1 MPRGNEQLEQI
12 RENLYHTIESHRP
25 GWESELSPHWEG
37 SVKPSE
43 YLKNY
48 IPLWVIASVVMALL
62 VLTYSGFRYWM
73 YQETTPVAESIYS
86 EISGVDGTPAKDSE
100 VVSPPQGKRFY

>member
-1 MPRGNEQLEQI
+1 MGKSVDDELEVAYKQ
-12 RENLYHTIESHRP
+12 
-25 GWESELSPHWEG
+25 G
-37 SVKPSE
+37 VKPSE